1 MNMNL
6 NAYDSIVEKI
16 DKTKT
21 WIDIRKKLLLSRE
34 IKYRPYTCILKRYD
48 SKTNINSYFIAILDN
63 PPKDKIYKS
72 TTLDDYG
79 RVKISLSKIW
89 KETYLPRLK
98 NNCNIICN
106 LVESDKDGEIYSI
119 DV

>member
-1 MNMNL
+1 MSSTIYNIIEN
-6 NAYDSIVEKI
+6 
-16 DKTKT
+16 
-21 WIDIRKKLLLSRE
+21 
-34 IKYRPYTCILKRYD
+34 ILENR
-48 SKTNINSYFIAILDN
+48 
-63 PPKDKIYKS
+63 DKIYKS

-98 NNCNIICN
+98 NNCNIMCN